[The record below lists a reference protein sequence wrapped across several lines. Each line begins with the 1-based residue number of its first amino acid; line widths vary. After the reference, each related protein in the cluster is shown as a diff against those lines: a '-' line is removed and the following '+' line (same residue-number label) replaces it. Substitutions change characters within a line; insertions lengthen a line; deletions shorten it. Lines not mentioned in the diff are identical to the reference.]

1 MVNTYFEI
9 KNANNVVVI
18 DDNYKNPS
26 FVHYSEIVTVR
37 AEDEKKS
44 SSGLDWTRISDGSNG
59 KYESY
64 SRYYSLEEL
73 GLTYIPTYM
82 GIRRVDSI
90 GGGFTMLRIEY
101 QYLLPDNYLSD
112 NIIGFRYK
120 INSMDLG
127 AQYQMVCF
135 ANLESRVL
143 SKSGL
148 VIYNADREVVFD
160 AELGFMQVM
169 DSQYHLRDLFS
180 GATQSFPV
188 HNSNLPDVDYSNMYL
203 IARQRPYATTGGTI
217 IVNYRQYVPRL
228 RKDANNQIYVD
239 LGMWGATGGNRLQQ
253 YQRVFSFMVA
263 YVQF

>member
-1 MVNTYFEI
+1 MVDTYFEV

-26 FVHYSEIVTVR
+26 FVHYSEIVTVQ
-37 AEDEKKS
+37 ASDERKGS
-44 SSGLDWTRISDGSNG
+44 TGLSWDKLSDGSYG

-73 GLTYIPTYM
+73 DLTYIPSYV

-90 GGGFTMLRIEY
+90 GGGFTMADLDY
-101 QYLLPDNYLSD
+101 QYAAGQTGLS
-112 NIIGFRYK
+112 NVIGFRYLVR
-120 INSMDLG
+120 SMDLG

-135 ANLESRVL
+135 ANLEDRVP

-148 VIYNADREVVFD
+148 VIYNADKELVFD
-160 AELGFMQVM
+160 AELGFLQVM

-180 GATQSFPV
+180 SSMQSFPV

-217 IVNYRQYVPRL
+217 IINYRQYVSRL
-228 RKDANNQIYVD
+228 RKDAATGQIYVD
-239 LGMWGATGGNRLQQ
+239 LGMWGAIGGNRLQQ
-253 YQRVFSFMVA
+253 YQHVFSFMVA